1 MPSGRHAVRSR
12 FPFPVLLAVLVGLLI
27 VAFAIQANLGGADE
41 GGGSAAGTPSS
52 TGSASASPTTS
63 PSDAP
68 AATPTASPT
77 PGPINTAFPGVTTFR
92 GNASRTHYGEGPVPR
107 DPVIRWTY
115 PASGGM
121 CSTSSDQ
128 HGARTWC
135 GTGWTG
141 QPNVVVLDDGRW
153 ELREGAYDG
162 AYHFLNARLG
172 RPMRPALQT
181 GDLAKGSA
189 TTDPDG
195 YPLYYG
201 GSRDDLFRIVAL
213 DRPKPTVL
221 YTIDADTTV
230 SRPLWNNDW
239 DGAALVIDD
248 YLLEG
253 GENGWLYVVRL
264 HRGYDADGSVTVD
277 PTIVATIPG
286 FDEQL
291 LSDIG
296 DQDVSIENSVSFRDG
311 IVYFA
316 NSGGLVQG
324 WDVSDLLAGGSR
336 YERVFRFWTGDDTD
350 ASVVID
356 DDGFL
361 YVASE
366 YQRFNE
372 RSREVGQLMK
382 LDPSRPKDPLVWGIA
397 ATEIGFE
404 GAGGSWSTPALHGD
418 LVYFTT
424 AAGRVLAVD
433 RASGRIVWELQIG
446 VPAIAS
452 PVVVDDVLIQ
462 GDCTGSLYAWDV
474 SKPRIEPPQLWKMT
488 FSGCVESTP
497 AVWHGWLFLGTRAG
511 AVYGVSDRPA

>member
-1 MPSGRHAVRSR
+1 VIVR
-12 FPFPVLLAVLVGLLI
+12 
-27 VAFAIQANLGGADE
+27 
-41 GGGSAAGTPSS
+41 
-52 TGSASASPTTS
+52 
-63 PSDAP
+63 
-68 AATPTASPT
+68 
-77 PGPINTAFPGVTTFR
+77 
-92 GNASRTHYGEGPVPR
+92 
-107 DPVIRWTY
+107 
-115 PASGGM
+115 
-121 CSTSSDQ
+121 
-128 HGARTWC
+128 
-135 GTGWTG
+135 
-141 QPNVVVLDDGRW
+141 DDGRW
-153 ELREGAYDG
+153 EMREGAYDG

-172 RPMRPALQT
+172 RQLRPALQT

-201 GSRDDLFRIVAL
+201 GSRDNLFRIIAL

-230 SRPLWNNDW
+230 PRPLWNNDW

-264 HRGYDADGSVTVD
+264 HRGYDADGLVTVD

-296 DQDVSIENSVSFRDG
+296 DDDVSIENSVSFRDG
-311 IVYFA
+311 VVYFA

-324 WDVSDLLAGGSR
+324 WDISDLLAGGSDF
-336 YERVFRFWTGDDTD
+336 ERVLRFWTGDDTD

-356 DDGFL
+356 DEGYL

-366 YQRFNE
+366 YQRFNQ
-372 RSREVGQLMK
+372 RSRDVGQLMK
-382 LDPSRPKDPLVWGIA
+382 LDPSEPNDPLVWGIP

-404 GAGGSWSTPALHGD
+404 GAGGSWSTPALSGD

-433 RASGRIVWELQIG
+433 RDSGRIVWELHIG
-446 VPAIAS
+446 APAIAS

-474 SKPRIEPPQLWKMT
+474 SKPRFEPPLLWKLS

-497 AVWHGWLFLGTRAG
+497 AVWHGWLLFGTRAG
-511 AVYGVSDRPA
+511 AVYGVSDRAG